1 MSLSLVGYLVEEG
14 TVGQGEEGIGGR
26 GEGGR
31 NDNPP
36 GKSQTVEQLSTVCRG
51 VSEFENGGREKK
63 MEKKVRTGNKRVE
76 CFFKKEKGF
85 AFFLFVLLVGF
96 FTFLFV
102 GFAFD
107 FLLFVGFLLFCWF
120 CFFTFLDHNLC

>member
-51 VSEFENGGREKK
+51 VSEFENGGRESKGKK
-63 MEKKVRTGNKRVE
+63 KCEESFPKRKGNKRVE
-76 CFFKKEKGF
+76 CFFKRGKWL
-85 AFFLFVLLVGF
+85 AFFLFV
-96 FTFLFV
+96 FV
-102 GFAFD
+102 VFALQF
-107 FLLFVGFLLFCWF
+107 
-120 CFFTFLDHNLC
+120 